1 MCVLAST
8 SLSDSCF
15 SSRACFSKPATSSI
29 ISLLFLSVSCRRASR
44 SPQGWRS
51 GGAVRVRRHLSR
63 NALVQVR
70 LDKRIDLTVEY
81 SIGIAD
87 LHAGTVIF
95 YHAVR
100 VEDIGTDLAAP
111 GDIFFVL
118 MQVLH

>member
-8 SLSDSCF
+8 SLSDNCF

-29 ISLLFLSVSCRRASR
+29 ISFSFSRYAVSGRHGRRW
-44 SPQGWRS
+44 PQVSRS

-81 SIGIAD
+81 SIGITD

-100 VEDIGTDLAAP
+100 VEDIGTDL
-111 GDIFFVL
+111 
-118 MQVLH
+118 